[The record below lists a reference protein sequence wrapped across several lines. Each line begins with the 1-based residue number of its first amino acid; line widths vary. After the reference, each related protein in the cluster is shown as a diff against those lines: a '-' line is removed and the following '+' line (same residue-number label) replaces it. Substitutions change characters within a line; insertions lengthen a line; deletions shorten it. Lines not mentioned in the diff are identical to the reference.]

1 MLAIVPECFKYF
13 DKRRPVLFGQA
24 PGAFQK
30 LVKGPRWHPGSRFN
44 CGNGKELHTG
54 VRKKLK
60 DGVCD
65 FVDQVPPRSLVREKT
80 AVFGVASTALPDI
93 RGWVPVPSVG
103 NVDNFPRP
111 VAVILP
117 DFKL

>member
-24 PGAFQK
+24 PGAFQEF
-30 LVKGPRWHPGSRFN
+30 VKGPRGHPGSRFD

-54 VRKKLK
+54 VREKLK

-65 FVDQVPPRSLVREKT
+65 CFDKVLRALY
-80 AVFGVASTALPDI
+80 AVFKAPAFAVPLAIVALARAPAPGLTYNSHLLALP
-93 RGWVPVPSVG
+93 
-103 NVDNFPRP
+103 
-111 VAVILP
+111 A
-117 DFKL
+117 